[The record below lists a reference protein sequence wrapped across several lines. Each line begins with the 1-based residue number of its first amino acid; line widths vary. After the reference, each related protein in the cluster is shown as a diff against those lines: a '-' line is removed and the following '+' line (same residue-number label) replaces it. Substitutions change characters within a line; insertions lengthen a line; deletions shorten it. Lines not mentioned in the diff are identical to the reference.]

1 MSKKEISEIMAALHE
16 LKEDLRQHKEEVEP
30 LLELLRG
37 AVVGRRVILFMTS
50 IIMAVVGAY
59 IAITALLK

>member
-1 MSKKEISEIMAALHE
+1 MSKKEINEIMVALHE
-16 LKEDLRQHKEEVEP
+16 LKEDFRQHKDEVEP

>member
-1 MSKKEISEIMAALHE
+1 MSKKEINEIMIALNE
-16 LKEDLRQHKEEVEP
+16 LKLDFKAHQEEVEP

-59 IAITALLK
+59 IAIAALLK